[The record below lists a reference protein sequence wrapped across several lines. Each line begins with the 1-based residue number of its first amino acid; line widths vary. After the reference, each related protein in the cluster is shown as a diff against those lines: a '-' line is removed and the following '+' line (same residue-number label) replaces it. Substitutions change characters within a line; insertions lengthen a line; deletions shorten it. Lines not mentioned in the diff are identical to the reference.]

1 MVFGRKKSVT
11 PARPVP
17 PTVDQILEDLR
28 TTSDTDPV
36 YNKLDQGLLQEI
48 IETPA
53 EKEGEVTEDDLGDP
67 NILYQKVVEYISTGN
82 KVDTLGERIRT
93 GYDTLLNSQKELEQL
108 TQEVRCQVEDTR
120 KRSNVLGQVEEIKQ
134 HLELEHRTAAAA
146 GVTEELL
153 ENPETEED
161 SDTDL
166 C

>member
-1 MVFGRKKSVT
+1 MSQLPSQLVISFYKHLVI
-11 PARPVP
+11 
-17 PTVDQILEDLR
+17 DQ
-28 TTSDTDPV
+28 
-36 YNKLDQGLLQEI
+36 Q
-48 IETPA
+48 
-53 EKEGEVTEDDLGDP
+53 
-67 NILYQKVVEYISTGN
+67 VVEYISTGN

-134 HLELEHRTAAAA
+134 HQEEEHRATAAAC
-146 GVTEELL
+146 VTEELL